1 MLDDF
6 FQLCTLL
13 PTPISQSQHR
23 GKNFQ
28 YVTGIGS
35 FLGRIPGTTFLLF
48 SDFSHTFVQDLP
60 TAVFSR
66 WATSLPL
73 SMSSFPPETFNIVYE
88 SPPVSD
94 ELRGHQTLIK
104 PASLR
109 ETETLIWKD
118 LYLVARC
125 QLSAEEMF
133 NHVLDHIL
141 PSQDLESFRLDKH
154 RLHRY
159 FKAKYDPIRDHT
171 SFFLLGEFNNA

>member
-1 MLDDF
+1 MCLMIFFNYVHFCPHPFRRANTEGKFSNMLQALGLSLVE
-6 FQLCTLL
+6 FQAPLFSCLAIS
-13 PTPISQSQHR
+13 PI
-23 GKNFQ
+23 
-28 YVTGIGS
+28 
-35 FLGRIPGTTFLLF
+35 LLF
-48 SDFSHTFVQDLP
+48 RTCQLQSSRVGRHLYLSVCLLFLQRPSTLFMNLP
-60 TAVFSR
+60 QFLM
-66 WATSLPL
+66 SLG
-73 SMSSFPPETFNIVYE
+73 
-88 SPPVSD
+88 D
-94 ELRGHQTLIK
+94 IK

-133 NHVLDHIL
+133 NHVLDHIV